1 MTGIGYGPQAHQPRS
16 RQGDKRGTTNCRYR
30 SGAILHEHL
39 SPEEVSGC
47 ASGRKVERR
56 DQGRRSWLPPRN
68 SLSLQRAGLVS
79 KRYIS
84 GLASQWRI
92 VCIEAT
98 IGERGA
104 TLINEAI
111 NNGNVSTENSAG

>member
-1 MTGIGYGPQAHQPRS
+1 M
-16 RQGDKRGTTNCRYR
+16 KRKNDR
-30 SGAILHEHL
+30 E
-39 SPEEVSGC
+39 
-47 ASGRKVERR
+47 KERGWGGKR
-56 DQGRRSWLPPRN
+56 EGEP
-68 SLSLQRAGLVS
+68 GLVS

-104 TLINEAI
+104 TLINEPI
-111 NNGNVSTENSAG
+111 NNSNVSTENSAG